1 MRITTVVKAI
11 VYKFGIFFAVTFLG
25 FAVFMTMQA
34 IIPDIA
40 KLLITIAL
48 LVGGVVFIR
57 KPISYGWLRH
67 RAFYLG
73 ILFALP
79 ALWTESENAAQQ
91 SPKQEALVA
100 QTQSV
105 NNENKLPTDSPKKE
119 EAAEEKKHNID
130 YKEFSLPPEYAQY
143 MPLLRAG
150 AIKVF
155 EQSSCERIDYADVS
169 VTKGTKQHPVF
180 YYTCLKDGLP
190 TNIFVSLKDLQRAD
204 FTVPVPIDVR
214 IAKERCE
221 QYIKAQLNFPSTF
234 DSGWFDWS
242 TQEWPNGRRN
252 ILIEFTAKNAFNLE
266 LPSTATC
273 LFSPTAQGGYE
284 MEGKIFKR

>member
-25 FAVFMTMQA
+25 FTVFMIMQA
-34 IIPDIA
+34 IIPDSA

-73 ILFALP
+73 ILFAIP

-100 QTQSV
+100 QTQSA
-105 NNENKLPTDSPKKE
+105 NNENNMTADSPKKD
-119 EAAEEKKHNID
+119 EAVEEKKHNID
-130 YKEFSLPPEYAQY
+130 YKKFSLPPEYAQY

-150 AIKVF
+150 AIKV
-155 EQSSCERIDYADVS
+155 
-169 VTKGTKQHPVF
+169 
-180 YYTCLKDGLP
+180 LGL
-190 TNIFVSLKDLQRAD
+190 A
-204 FTVPVPIDVR
+204 
-214 IAKERCE
+214 
-221 QYIKAQLNFPSTF
+221 
-234 DSGWFDWS
+234 
-242 TQEWPNGRRN
+242 
-252 ILIEFTAKNAFNLE
+252 
-266 LPSTATC
+266 
-273 LFSPTAQGGYE
+273 
-284 MEGKIFKR
+284 